1 VDGVGALDLRV
12 GVAGVEWRADA
23 EAPLDPD
30 DPRGLGGIA
39 LLVEDGPVDPRREPV
54 DAAAIRALERNLEEL
69 VALGVLQTLDVCER
83 MIGRR
88 RMSARSRKM
97 PTSAPTLS
105 VLVDWL

>member
-69 VALGVLQTLDVCER
+69 VALGVLQTLGVLGRAVEIPEARRLREDDRQAKDER
-83 MIGRR
+83 EI
-88 RMSARSRKM
+88 AED
-97 PTSAPTLS
+97 A
-105 VLVDWL
+105 D